1 MFDLSGRTALI
12 TGAGQGVGAGVALA
26 LAEQG
31 AAVAVND
38 LDAGRAAS
46 VAGEINRSGGRAIAV
61 KADISDPD
69 AVVDMVRRCTAE
81 LGPIDV
87 LVNNAGLP
95 ATGFRLFQFRDSD
108 PDDWEPYI
116 RLNLYGVMYCCRAV
130 VDVMCDRR
138 WGRIVTVSSE
148 AARAGTA
155 MGLTAYGAAKS
166 GAVGFSRNLALE
178 LGAFGVTV
186 NCVSLG
192 SIHRPGMDDAPL
204 VPPYPVGRLGQPA
217 DVAAAVV
224 YLASD
229 EAAWV
234 TGQTIPVNGGLQTS

>member
-1 MFDLSGRTALI
+1 VFDLAGRTALV
-12 TGAGQGVGAGVALA
+12 TGAGQGIGAGVALA
-26 LAEQG
+26 LAERG
-31 AAVAVND
+31 AAVVVND
-38 LDAGRAAS
+38 LDTDRAAS
-46 VAGEINRSGGRAIAV
+46 VAGDINRSGGRAVAV
-61 KADISDPD
+61 EADVSDPV
-69 AVVDMVRRCTAE
+69 AVADMVRQSVAE
-81 LGPIDV
+81 LGTIDI

-95 ATGFRLFQFRDSD
+95 ATGFRLFQFRDSG

-116 RLNLYGVMYCCRAV
+116 RLNLYGVLYCCRAV
-130 VDVMCDRR
+130 VDGMCDRR

-148 AARAGTA
+148 AARVGTA

-166 GAVGFSRNLALE
+166 AAVGFSRNLALE
-178 LGAFGVTV
+178 LGVFGVTV

-192 SIHRPGMDDAPL
+192 SIHRPGMDDTPL
-204 VPPYPVGRLGQPA
+204 LPPYAVGRLGQPA

-234 TGQTIPVNGGLQTS
+234 TGQTLPVNGGLQTS